1 MVMIKVLVTFLPPL
15 IDVFHL
21 VWRVC
26 LLKRKRNNLSKN
38 YFSYMHISGFEKFTL
53 LDYPG
58 KMVAVVFT
66 PGCVFRCPFCHNPEL
81 IEPRDKESKKLF
93 LENKEKEFFEF
104 LEKRKGKLDGVC
116 ITGGEPTLQK
126 DLLSFI
132 KKVKKMGFLVKLDTN
147 GLFPDRVEKIMDADV
162 VDYWAIDIKHTKEK
176 YHIATGKKIS
186 IEKIER
192 SVQLLMKRAKDYEFR
207 TTVVPGIH
215 EEKDFNAIADWIDG
229 AKAYYLQEFRGGKVL
244 DPKVEENARDKK
256 VDLDSILKHI
266 GNRFEKMEIRR

>member
-1 MVMIKVLVTFLPPL
+1 
-15 IDVFHL
+15 
-21 VWRVC
+21 
-26 LLKRKRNNLSKN
+26 
-38 YFSYMHISGFEKFTL
+38 MHISGFEKFTL

-81 IEPRDKESKKLF
+81 IEVRDEESKRLF

-104 LEKRKGKLDGVC
+104 LQKRKGKLDGVC

-132 KKVKKMGFLVKLDTN
+132 RKVKKMGFLVKLDTN
-147 GLFPDRVEKIMDADV
+147 GLFPEIVEKIMDADV

-176 YHIATGKKIS
+176 YHLATGKKIS
-186 IEKIER
+186 IGKIEQ
-192 SVQLLMKRAKDYEFR
+192 SVELLMKRAKDYEFR

-215 EEKDFNAIADWIDG
+215 EEEDFDVIADWIDG
-229 AKAYYLQEFRGGKVL
+229 ARAYYLQEFRGGKVL
-244 DPKVEENARDKK
+244 DLEVEKNARDKE
-256 VDLDSILKHI
+256 VDLEQIRKRI
-266 GNRFEKMEIRR
+266 GSRFEKMEIRR